1 MKTFLTLNSFHKLS
15 TVLLIALL
23 SACQTLD
30 SKNNW
35 PDDVPD
41 RRIFIAAYQEQ
52 TGQAVVD
59 GNIALEKHLVW
70 VKRFYQGSLIYPI
83 GWNRMTEMVLESLDK
98 SDDFAGTEQ
107 RIAKLGQRIC
117 IEWAQDNRIAK
128 IRSSNIAVWGAALR
142 KSVDSNQQKSF
153 IELVEKD
160 VEALI
165 AGELNS
171 RQIRQERYYPE
182 EDFDDF

>member
-1 MKTFLTLNSFHKLS
+1 MKTLQTLRLFHQPC
-15 TVLLIALL
+15 VIMFALVL

-35 PDDVPD
+35 PSDVPD
-41 RRIFIAAYQEQ
+41 RRIFVTAYQNQIGE
-52 TGQAVVD
+52 VVD
-59 GNIALEKHLVW
+59 DGDIALEKHLVW
-70 VKRFYQGSLIYPI
+70 VKRFYQGSIIYPI
-83 GWNRMTEMVLESLDK
+83 GWNRMTEMVLDSLDE
-98 SDDFAGTEQ
+98 SHNFPDAEQ
-107 RIAKLGQRIC
+107 RIAALGKRIC

-142 KSVDSNQQKSF
+142 KSVNNNQQKAF

-165 AGELNS
+165 AGELDS
-171 RQIRQERYYPE
+171 KQINQDRYYPE
-182 EDFDDF
+182 EDIDDF